1 MNLEECMIT
10 SIVGEDLLTPEYLN
24 ASLGQ
29 FVLFY
34 LYSLLSCLN
43 QPFKSFLEAFL
54 LSVVDGRRDWAVSWP
69 PIGSSSPLTPWY
81 AWNVFHFFAESKS
94 AGFQVETR
102 QEREGDS
109 GYLSPLNSD
118 RRAEF

>member
-1 MNLEECMIT
+1 MIT
-10 SIVGEDLLTPEYLN
+10 FIVGDLLTPEYLEAN
-24 ASLGQ
+24 LCWVIFTPSFILRI
-29 FVLFY
+29 
-34 LYSLLSCLN
+34 SR
-43 QPFKSFLEAFL
+43 FKFFLEAFL

-94 AGFQVETR
+94 ARFQVETR

-109 GYLSPLNSD
+109 GYLPPPNTE